1 MQSNREPRG
10 AGCRRRALRWSSRL
24 VLGAV
29 CAMVLAGCASR
40 LAPLSKAGAP
50 TAAVIDRGAA
60 PASRDSGLGVS
71 RLKRR
76 VYLLEQASTRAPAHG
91 GFTETGD
98 GVVQHADERAL
109 ALQVALERALV
120 ESGRYEMVKTPASA
134 GAGMEEDAIRM
145 SVEME
150 DSPQVMTVRLR
161 IHEPRSTSPAL
172 VFSGEGVTVQHRT
185 GVFSRADE
193 EKARAGAL
201 QFAVTKALRN
211 ASAVLGSLPWQ
222 APVLKA
228 TDDDKVLIPDG
239 RRLGLKPG
247 VVLSIQTR
255 ERVLQ
260 GVRAPVAV
268 PGRLVGEVRIVG
280 HEEAPGRETMA
291 VGEIVSGSLKG
302 YDPRELVVRFCKPK
316 GYFGHDFGHDR
327 QCGTKA
333 AALVSFDPETALLS
347 FSPEAEDEAE
357 FHPVP
362 HEASPVE
369 RPSAVF

>member
-1 MQSNREPRG
+1 MMS
-10 AGCRRRALRWSSRL
+10 RARLAAWPLSLRL
-24 VLGAV
+24 VLTYAV
-29 CAMVLAGCASR
+29 HLALVSIAALTLAACSGRPLVEAKPATASANALPR
-40 LAPLSKAGAP
+40 TGSPIPLRVGLAP
-50 TAAVIDRGAA
+50 T
-60 PASRDSGLGVS
+60 
-71 RLKRR
+71 RLKRQ
-76 VYLLEQASTRAPAHG
+76 VYVEEHGQGAAYRPVSLPDGRGGAGPDPRRSALRA
-91 GFTETGD
+91 
-98 GVVQHADERAL
+98 
-109 ALQVALERALV
+109 ALERALLQ
-120 ESGRYEMVKTPASA
+120 SGRYDVLDGPGPDNE
-134 GAGMEEDAIRM
+134 AIRM
-145 SVEME
+145 SVELT
-150 DSPQVMTVRLR
+150 DAAGVTTVQL
-161 IHEPRSTSPAL
+161 HLHDPRSSAPTMT
-172 VFSGEGVTVQHRT
+172 FSGEGETLPRKDASRT
-185 GVFSRADE
+185 DE
-193 EKARAGAL
+193 ATARNGAL
-201 QFAVTKALRN
+201 AFAVEKALRN